1 MNSPTSTI
9 NFPLLPEREPP
20 YSAFSE
26 PRKRFYLAIVTAAGF
41 FGPLCGA
48 VYLPSLNL
56 YEDVFHA
63 PGTVINATV
72 SVYMAVFAV
81 APLLGAALSDLGGR
95 KTIYIVTLASFLI
108 ANILLSTLP
117 PNIGVLFILRIFQAF
132 GACIVTSIGAGTISD
147 IFEPA
152 RRASV
157 LAIFLLGPQLGPI
170 LGPLIGGQFA
180 TEDKWR
186 WAFGFLA
193 LACLPVYLAILFCL
207 PETLRCL
214 VGNGEVFR
222 NRPLFTLP
230 RLRQKPLVD
239 QGKFPKPPKP
249 SLRNWINLLIQ
260 PTQCIVF
267 VNGALSFAG
276 LYLMYVSFP
285 DVWGEKYGFST
296 AEVGY
301 AYLSPGIALF
311 IASLLTGR
319 FSDWHRARLVKATP
333 DIKIKPETRLP
344 IQIVGFVISAAGKV
358 MFGWFTQDKL
368 HPVAG
373 LVASA
378 LAGIGTAII
387 FVTSTSF
394 QTECAPAQSATIV
407 ALAGLLRNIAAA
419 IAAVIV
425 DGIVKTMGYGW
436 CFTGLGALDGIC
448 IGGIFYIIWKGW
460 KRDEKRQGRG
470 WLRINSFKV

>member
-1 MNSPTSTI
+1 
-9 NFPLLPEREPP
+9 
-20 YSAFSE
+20 
-26 PRKRFYLAIVTAAGF
+26 
-41 FGPLCGA
+41 
-48 VYLPSLNL
+48 
-56 YEDVFHA
+56 
-63 PGTVINATV
+63 
-72 SVYMAVFAV
+72 
-81 APLLGAALSDLGGR
+81 
-95 KTIYIVTLASFLI
+95 
-108 ANILLSTLP
+108 
-117 PNIGVLFILRIFQAF
+117 
-132 GACIVTSIGAGTISD
+132 VTSIGAGTISD

-222 NRPLFTLP
+222 TRPLFTLP

-301 AYLSPGIALF
+301 AYLSPGM
-311 IASLLTGR
+311 LL
-319 FSDWHRARLVKATP
+319 A
-333 DIKIKPETRLP
+333 
-344 IQIVGFVISAAGKV
+344 FVPFLKKS
-358 MFGWFTQDKL
+358 
-368 HPVAG
+368 
-373 LVASA
+373 S
-378 LAGIGTAII
+378 
-387 FVTSTSF
+387 
-394 QTECAPAQSATIV
+394 
-407 ALAGLLRNIAAA
+407 
-419 IAAVIV
+419 
-425 DGIVKTMGYGW
+425 
-436 CFTGLGALDGIC
+436 
-448 IGGIFYIIWKGW
+448 
-460 KRDEKRQGRG
+460 
-470 WLRINSFKV
+470 